1 MTMTFLKLILVTFAV
16 SPMAFA
22 QPSDSDTGT
31 VAGLSYTVIKLQY
44 ATAEELAPVLAAVAP
59 PGVRIIAY
67 PPTNSLIISGD
78 PAIIGKVKAKDVE

>member
-1 MTMTFLKLILVTFAV
+1 MPMTFLKLILVAFVV

-22 QPSDSDTGT
+22 QSSDSETGT
-31 VAGLSYTVIKLQY
+31 EAGLRYVVIKLQY

-78 PAIIGKVKAKDVE
+78 PAIIGKLKVKDAE

>member
-1 MTMTFLKLILVTFAV
+1 MTMTFLKLISVIFSV

-22 QPSDSDTGT
+22 QSSDSDTST
-31 VAGLSYTVIKLQY
+31 EAGLSYVVIKLQY

-59 PGVRIIAY
+59 LGVRITAY

-78 PAIIGKVKAKDVE
+78 PAIIRKLK

>member
-1 MTMTFLKLILVTFAV
+1 MTFLKLILVTFAV

-22 QPSDSDTGT
+22 QSSDSETGT
-31 VAGLSYTVIKLQY
+31 EAELRYVVIKLQY

-78 PAIIGKVKAKDVE
+78 PAIIGKLEAKDAE